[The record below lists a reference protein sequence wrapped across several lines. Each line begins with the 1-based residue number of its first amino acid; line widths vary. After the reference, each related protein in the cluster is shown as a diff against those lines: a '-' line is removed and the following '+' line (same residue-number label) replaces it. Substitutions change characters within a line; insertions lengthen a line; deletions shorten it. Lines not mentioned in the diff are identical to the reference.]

1 MKINLAVNRAN
12 ARQQLINA
20 GIQVSIVDDLE
31 DIGYFKAPA
40 SKGHHLAVPGGLAM
54 HSMNVAAELILIAGQ
69 IKPHIK
75 VGSLYRIGLLHDIV
89 KCYCYR
95 VAGQDGLGRPVYEYV
110 QPPYPGHGTAS
121 AMICSDLGIRLTPEE
136 QAAIVWHM
144 GAFGLSEKELKE
156 YRASIKRYPEIILL
170 THAADHIASIKE
182 EKEEEYGNGR

>member
-1 MKINLAVNRAN
+1 MKINLADNRSR
-12 ARQQLINA
+12 ARQQLIYA
-20 GIQVSIVDDLE
+20 GIPVSIVNDLD

-40 SKGHHLAVPGGLAM
+40 SKGHHLAVPGGLAL
-54 HSMNVAAELILIAGQ
+54 HSMNVAEELSLIASQ
-69 IKPHIK
+69 IKPHIQ
-75 VGSLYRIGLLHDIV
+75 VESLYRIGLLHDLV

-95 VAGQDGLGRPVYEYV
+95 VAGHDGLGNEIYEYV

-121 AMICSDLGIRLTPEE
+121 AMICSNLGIRLTPEE

-182 EKEEEYGNGR
+182 EEEYGNGM